1 MRTGSGPVHGALRRS
16 DPLCSSSIGER
27 SRGAGRDLP
36 EAAAR
41 HVATCLEWQRRNV
54 EAYRGRGVLFTY
66 EAMCAQPERVAHEI
80 RALVP
85 ELDDLELRRR
95 LAVKGYDEML
105 TDMNA
110 RHLARLDA
118 ERFAAF
124 NRVFRRHRDVLDYFG
139 YDLVDGGS

>member
-1 MRTGSGPVHGALRRS
+1 
-16 DPLCSSSIGER
+16 
-27 SRGAGRDLP
+27 
-36 EAAAR
+36 
-41 HVATCLEWQRRNV
+41 
-54 EAYRGRGVLFTY
+54 
-66 EAMCAQPERVAHEI
+66 MCAQPERVAHEI